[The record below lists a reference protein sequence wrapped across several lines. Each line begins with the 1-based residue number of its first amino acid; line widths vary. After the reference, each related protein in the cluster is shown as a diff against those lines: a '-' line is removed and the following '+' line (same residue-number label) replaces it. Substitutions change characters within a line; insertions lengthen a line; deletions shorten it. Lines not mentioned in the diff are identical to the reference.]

1 MNSMFKNIQAKST
14 CPFTVFT
21 WVCTLVI
28 LAVLAMAHPWKFCLN
43 TFNMFC
49 FPQHQ
54 LQALLRVDIV
64 MLYLCMLTK
73 HVHIFTSW
81 LLAFVSFSV
90 SLPTIFLHAHIATSR
105 ITGRSFLRSVSIS
118 FFLSFRSSSCT
129 PNLSTKSIYIY
140 IYITCFSATEESGI
154 QLFRATGW
162 RPQFTGC
169 TWGYSSW
176 RIWIILG
183 VQKGWPWRKHRDCRV
198 N

>member
-140 IYITCFSATEESGI
+140 ISPVSLPPRNRAYNFSEQQGGGHSLQGAHEDIQAEE
-154 QLFRATGW
+154 
-162 RPQFTGC
+162 
-169 TWGYSSW
+169 YE
-176 RIWIILG
+176 
-183 VQKGWPWRKHRDCRV
+183 
-198 N
+198 